1 MKVVAADQEF
11 PYKLM
16 KNRLFHTEQYKEMLC
31 IINKNIPNISPTET
45 IELLKKISSTGCSSA
60 MFANALVEQIYNDDV
75 SFKET
80 FGFSLLTNDKIDCN
94 KLMVDIFS
102 KLYKICKI
110 KFIEYKRYKYKN
122 MKEASISLLSKEY
135 DNENEI
141 VLELLKN
148 GILLDGLDDKDY
160 LQFKDK
166 NPKVTNYVGS
176 VEEIA
181 KEKFGT
187 SSVVTI
193 EELNNICKEK
203 NIECEIKDTE
213 IYEKLTGLGTSNFIF
228 WSNYYLRQ
236 YNINASL
243 ISEEIYVRDF
253 EENYNGF
260 VAYIKDLLLEGYS
273 ISVSAGPNSQA
284 YMHTTKK
291 LSWSKIS
298 SSSAGHIMLLK
309 AFDTKGDIV
318 VSSYG
323 EDYIIPKEYF
333 STLSFT
339 KIKKTNNEELENN
352 RNKTK

>member
-1 MKVVAADQEF
+1 MKVIEADQEF

-16 KNRLFHTEQYKEMLC
+16 KNRVFHTEQYKEMLR
-31 IINKNIPNISPTET
+31 IIKKNIPNISSTET

-60 MFANALVEQIYNDDV
+60 MLANTLVEQIYSDDII
-75 SFKET
+75 FKKI
-80 FGFSLLTNDKIDCN
+80 FGFSLLTNDKVDCN

-135 DNENEI
+135 ENENEI
-141 VLELLKN
+141 VLELLKK
-148 GILLDGLDDKDY
+148 GILLDGLDNNGY
-160 LQFKDK
+160 LLFKNK
-166 NPKVTNYVGS
+166 IPKITNYVGS

-187 SSVVTI
+187 NSVVTI
-193 EELNNICKEK
+193 EELSRICKEK
-203 NIECEIKDTE
+203 NIEFEIKDTE
-213 IYEKLTGLGTSNFIF
+213 IYEKLTGLGTNNFIF

-243 ISEEIYVRDF
+243 VSEEIHLRDF
-253 EENYNGF
+253 DKNYNEF
-260 VAYIKDLLLEGYS
+260 TDYIKELLLEGYS
-273 ISVSAGPNSQA
+273 ISVSAGPNSEA
-284 YMHTTKK
+284 YMHTAKK

-298 SSSAGHIMLLK
+298 SATAGHVMLLK
-309 AFDTKGDIV
+309 SFDAKGNIV

-333 STLSFT
+333 NVLGFT
-339 KIKKTNNEELENN
+339 KIKKINNEELDFH
-352 RNKTK
+352 RNIR